1 MPNFSIERTYDGLVA
16 GVDEA
21 GRGPWAGPVVAAAV
35 ILPHPLIP
43 VLRNSLDDSKR
54 LTRKNRAV
62 LMRLLKRSADIGV
75 GAASVSEIEQYNI
88 LVATHRAML
97 RAIQALH
104 NTPNTVLIDGNRLPP
119 DLLCPGEAVIKG
131 DSISISIAAAS
142 IVAKV
147 TRDKLMSALG
157 ARYPVYGWEQN
168 AGYGTRQHQRGLS
181 AHGITPHHRRTFKP
195 INKILTQQD
204 KTGTNIA

>member
-35 ILPHPLIP
+35 ILHHPLIP

-104 NTPNTVLIDGNRLPP
+104 NTRNLQDNKPQNISYKNFCNPLHRANPTATPQLRHHNNSDKETV
-119 DLLCPGEAVIKG
+119 
-131 DSISISIAAAS
+131 
-142 IVAKV
+142 
-147 TRDKLMSALG
+147 
-157 ARYPVYGWEQN
+157 
-168 AGYGTRQHQRGLS
+168 
-181 AHGITPHHRRTFKP
+181 
-195 INKILTQQD
+195 IL
-204 KTGTNIA
+204 